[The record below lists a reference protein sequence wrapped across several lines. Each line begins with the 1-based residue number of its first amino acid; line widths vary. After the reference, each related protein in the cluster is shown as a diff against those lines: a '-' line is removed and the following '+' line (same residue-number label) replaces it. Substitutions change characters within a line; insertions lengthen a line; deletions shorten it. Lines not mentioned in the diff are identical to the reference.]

1 MAKNINNTAIDCESI
16 IAKIQNRPCIW
27 DTSSEDYRLRDK
39 KTQEWIAVAESINEN
54 WTGLNQKEKDDYS
67 E

>member
-1 MAKNINNTAIDCESI
+1 MAKNINNMAIDCERLI
-16 IAKIQNRPCIW
+16 VEIQNKPCIW
-27 DTSSEDYRLRDK
+27 DTSSQEYKDRDK
-39 KTQEWIAVAESINEN
+39 KQQDWVTVAVSMNEN